1 MELVG
6 DRNLHFLNNEKFFN
20 QKEKYRFKDALE
32 EVQNF
37 MANKYSS
44 LLKDNEDE
52 KDKSVQIKS
61 YIKQFII
68 SKKIEVDNLSQDEL
82 VNKLYRDMAQYSFLT
97 DYLDENRSDIEEI
110 NINAWN
116 DIKIL
121 YSNGEVKPSDEI
133 FISSDHAVDV
143 VRRLLRKS
151 NMILDNS
158 NPIVRGHLSKNIRIT
173 VLGRGVIDDDVGVVA
188 SIRIVNPKKLGKE
201 DFIKNETGSIEMIE
215 ALEQFFKYGV
225 SMCITGATN
234 SGKTTLM
241 AWLLSTISDDK
252 RIFTIENDTREF
264 NLVKKDKDGKII
276 NNVIHTITR
285 HSEDKYKNI
294 DQEKLLET
302 SLTSNPDYICVGEMK
317 GSESFSAQ
325 ESARTGHT
333 VITTTHANSCDAT
346 YSRMVTLCKT
356 KYDMEDKTLYELVTE
371 AFPIVV
377 FVKRLEDNSR
387 KIMEIKECI
396 IHEDGRREKQTL
408 FKYEITSS
416 KKIDGK
422 TKITGE
428 FKKVNNISD
437 QLQQRLNG
445 NGIPTN
451 DLKKLVR

>member
-1 MELVG
+1 MELVS
-6 DRNLHFLNNEKFFN
+6 DRNLNVINNKKFFN
-20 QKEKYRFKDALE
+20 QNKKYNFKDVLN

-37 MANKYSS
+37 MANKYAS
-44 LLKDNEDE
+44 LLRDNEDK
-52 KDKSVQIKS
+52 KDKSIQIKS
-61 YIKQFII
+61 YIKQFLI
-68 SKKIEVDNLSQDEL
+68 SKQIEVDNLSQDEL
-82 VNKLYRDMAQYSFLT
+82 VNKLYRDMAEYSFLT
-97 DYLDENRSDIEEI
+97 DYLKRNDIEEI

-116 DIKIL
+116 NIKIL
-121 YSNGEVKPSDEI
+121 YSDGEVKPSDEI
-133 FISSDHAVDV
+133 FISPDHAVDV

-158 NPIVRGHLSKNIRIT
+158 NPIARGHLSKNIRIT
-173 VLGRGVIDDDVGVVA
+173 VLGGEVIDDDVGVVA

-215 ALEQFFKYGV
+215 SLEQFFKYGV
-225 SMCITGATN
+225 SMCIAGSTN
-234 SGKTTLM
+234 CGKTTLM

-252 RIFTIENDTREF
+252 RIYTIENDTREF
-264 NLVKKDKDGKII
+264 DLVKKDKDGKII
-276 NNVIHTITR
+276 NSVIHTVTR
-285 HSEDKYKNI
+285 HNEDKYKNI

-302 SLTSNPDYICVGEMK
+302 ALTSNPDYICVGEMK

-346 YSRMVTLCKT
+346 YPRMVTLCKT

-371 AFPIVV
+371 AFPIVF

-416 KKIDGK
+416 QKIDGK

-428 FKKVNNISD
+428 FKRVNNISE
-437 QLQQRLNG
+437 QLQQRLLENG
-445 NGIPTN
+445 MPTN

>member
-1 MELVG
+1 MELVS
-6 DRNLHFLNNEKFFN
+6 DRNLHIVSNKNFFNTNEKCN
-20 QKEKYRFKDALE
+20 FKDVLE

-44 LLKDNEDE
+44 LLSDKQDTQ
-52 KDKSVQIKS
+52 DKSIQIKS
-61 YIKQFII
+61 YIKQFLI
-68 SKKIEVDNLSQDEL
+68 SRKIEVDNLSQDEL
-82 VNKLYRDMAQYSFLT
+82 VNKLYRDMAEYSFLT
-97 DYLDENRSDIEEI
+97 DYLKRTDIEEI

-158 NPIVRGHLSKNIRIT
+158 NPTVRGHLSKNIRIT
-173 VLGRGVIDDDVGVVA
+173 VLGRGVIDDDIGVVA

-201 DFIKNETGSIEMIE
+201 DFIKNETGSTEMIDSI
-215 ALEQFFKYGV
+215 EQFFKYGV

-264 NLVKKDKDGKII
+264 DLVKKDKDGKII
-276 NNVIHTITR
+276 NNVIHTVTR

-294 DQEKLLET
+294 DQEKLLEMA
-302 SLTSNPDYICVGEMK
+302 LTSNPDYICVGEMK
-317 GSESFSAQ
+317 GSESFSSQ
-325 ESARTGHT
+325 EAARTGHT

-346 YSRMVTLCKT
+346 YARMVTLCKT

-396 IHEDGRREKQTL
+396 IHENGRREKQTL

-416 KKIDGK
+416 EKINGK
-422 TKITGE
+422 TKITGK
-428 FKKVNNISD
+428 FKRVNNISE
-437 QLQQRLNG
+437 QLQKRLLENG
-445 NGIPTN
+445 MPIN